1 MDGNQRYHPQR
12 KLRARQKEDTEV
24 KVKKTKVTDILIYV
38 DFKTRDLHC
47 TISFV
52 IHCVNISLTP
62 V

>member
-24 KVKKTKVTDILIYV
+24 KVKKTKVTDILIYI
-38 DFKTRDLHC
+38 DLKH
-47 TISFV
+47 V
-52 IHCVNISLTP
+52 IYIVQSVLSYI